1 MLLLFLSERRVSQCY
16 THPMP
21 LLETITNDIK
31 TAMKSGDR
39 ARVDALRFALA
50 GIQGAEKDKYAK
62 QPGVALTDDEAVT
75 VLQKDIKRRK
85 EAIELFKKGNRADL
99 VDKEEADLRVIGVY
113 VPKELSGEEIEK
125 VVDNLRAKGSAD
137 FNSLMRDAMK
147 ELKGRADGRMVGD
160 IVKRKLGV

>member
-1 MLLLFLSERRVSQCY
+1 
-16 THPMP
+16 MP